1 MNTMKI
7 IRVDE
12 YRDKKKINRP
22 AGSLFSVDGEI
33 YRVAQK
39 CSRAYGEAI
48 FVYKTSKNFDFIKDK
63 KVAELTGQSIV
74 LSDGR
79 KPILLHTYS
88 QAGEIEVIDYR
99 CSL

>member
-1 MNTMKI
+1 MVDSSVVLDDNDYDI
-7 IRVDE
+7 I
-12 YRDKKKINRP
+12 N
-22 AGSLFSVDGEI
+22 
-33 YRVAQK
+33 
-39 CSRAYGEAI
+39 
-48 FVYKTSKNFDFIKDK
+48 FIKDK

>member
-1 MNTMKI
+1 M
-7 IRVDE
+7 
-12 YRDKKKINRP
+12 
-22 AGSLFSVDGEI
+22 L
-33 YRVAQK
+33 
-39 CSRAYGEAI
+39 
-48 FVYKTSKNFDFIKDK
+48 DK

-88 QAGEIEVIDYR
+88 QAGGIEVIDYR